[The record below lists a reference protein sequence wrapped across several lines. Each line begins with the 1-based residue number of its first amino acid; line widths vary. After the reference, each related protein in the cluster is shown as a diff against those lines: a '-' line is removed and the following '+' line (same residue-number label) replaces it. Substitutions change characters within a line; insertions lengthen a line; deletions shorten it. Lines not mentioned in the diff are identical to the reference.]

1 MILIADG
8 GSTKT
13 DWRLISQHNEI
24 KPIQTIGFNPY
35 LSTTA
40 EIEEILWKEL
50 DPFIVNRNL
59 KQVFYYGAGCS
70 TISKNEIVADAI
82 RKLYPLAEI
91 LIYHDLLGA
100 ARALCGENEGIAC
113 ILGTG
118 SNSCLYDGYQIVE
131 GVPSLGYFFG
141 DEGSGAALG
150 IMLLKAYLHN
160 ELPSDLTTAFKLRYP
175 FSLENILDAVYSQP
189 KPSRFLA
196 SFSEFIFEHKEHPS
210 VKNLISENFK
220 AFFQYFVMRY
230 PRYEEL
236 PVNCVGSIAY
246 CYKPQ
251 LKEVARD
258 LGVTINRIIK
268 TPIEG
273 LVDYHTKIAG
283 SAAL

>member
-13 DWRLISQHNEI
+13 DWRLITQHNEV
-24 KPIQTIGFNPY
+24 KAIQTAGFNPY

-50 DPFIVNRNL
+50 DPFITDRNV
-59 KQVFYYGAGCS
+59 KQIFFYGAGCS
-70 TISKNEIVADAI
+70 TITKNEIVSDALS
-82 RKLYPLAEI
+82 RLFPRAEI
-91 LIYHDLLGA
+91 YIYHDLLGA

-118 SNSCLYDGYQIVE
+118 SNSCLYDGSQIVE

-150 IMLLKAYLHN
+150 KMLLTAYLHH
-160 ELPSDLTTAFKLRYP
+160 ELPSDLTAAFEKRYP

-196 SFSEFIFEHKEHPS
+196 SFSAFIFDHQEHPFIKS
-210 VKNLISENFK
+210 LVKENFS
-220 AFFQYFVMRY
+220 AFFRYFVMRY
-230 PRYEEL
+230 PRYTEL
-236 PVNCVGSIAY
+236 TVNCAGSIAFY
-246 CYKPQ
+246 YKAI
-251 LKEVARD
+251 LLEVARD
-258 LGVTINRIIK
+258 MGITISKIIQ

-273 LVDYHTKIAG
+273 LLDYHTRASDGAI
-283 SAAL
+283 